1 MDVIILI
8 AVIVLFVFLF
18 KKTFSSFVY
27 AVAVTDIFFRIVT
40 YLKIKL
46 TNGYGSLYAFLDNNI
61 PSNIP
66 AVIEKYTNYEFSF
79 VLIWAYVILMIV
91 FEFYAIRT
99 FMHKK

>member
-18 KKTFSSFVY
+18 KRTFSSFVY

-46 TNGYGSLYAFLDNNI
+46 TSGALYAFIDKNI

-66 AVIEKYTNYEFSF
+66 AVIEKYTNYEFSV
-79 VLIWAYVILMIV
+79 VLIWAYVVIMIV

>member
-18 KKTFSSFVY
+18 KRTFSSFVY

-40 YLKIKL
+40 YLKIRL
-46 TNGYGSLYAFLDNNI
+46 TSGALYAFLNKNI

-66 AVIEKYTNYEFSF
+66 AVIEKYTNYEFSI
-79 VLIWAYVILMIV
+79 VLIWGYVILMIV
-91 FEFYAIRT
+91 FEFYAIRI
-99 FMHKK
+99 FMKK

>member
-18 KKTFSSFVY
+18 KRTFSSFVY

-40 YLKIKL
+40 YLKIRL
-46 TNGYGSLYAFLDNNI
+46 TSGALYAFIDKNI

-66 AVIEKYTNYEFSF
+66 TVIEKYTNYEFSL
-79 VLIWAYVILMIV
+79 VLTWGYVIIMII
-91 FEFYAIRT
+91 FEFYAIRI
-99 FMHKK
+99 FMKKR

>member
-18 KKTFSSFVY
+18 KRTFSSFVY

-40 YLKIKL
+40 YLKIRL
-46 TNGYGSLYAFLDNNI
+46 TSGSLYAFLDRYI

-66 AVIEKYTNYEFSF
+66 SVIEKYTNDEFSI
-79 VLIWAYVILMIV
+79 VLIWGYVILMIV
-91 FEFYAIRT
+91 FEFYAIRI
-99 FMHKK
+99 FMKKR

>member
-18 KKTFSSFVY
+18 KRTFSSFVY

-40 YLKIKL
+40 YLKIRL
-46 TNGYGSLYAFLDNNI
+46 TSGALYAFLDKNI

-66 AVIEKYTNYEFSF
+66 AVIEKYTNYEFSI
-79 VLIWAYVILMIV
+79 VLIWGYVILMIV
-91 FEFYAIRT
+91 FEFYAIRI
-99 FMHKK
+99 FMKKR

>member
-18 KKTFSSFVY
+18 KRTFSSFVY

-40 YLKIKL
+40 YLKIRL
-46 TNGYGSLYAFLDNNI
+46 TSGSLYAFLDKNI

-66 AVIEKYTNYEFSF
+66 TVIEKYTNYEFSV
-79 VLIWAYVILMIV
+79 VLIWAYVVIMIV
-91 FEFYAIRT
+91 FEFFAIRA
-99 FMHKK
+99 FMHKR

>member
-18 KKTFSSFVY
+18 KRTFSSFVY

-40 YLKIKL
+40 YLKIRL
-46 TNGYGSLYAFLDNNI
+46 TSGALYAFLDKNI

-66 AVIEKYTNYEFSF
+66 AVIEKYTNYEFSI
-79 VLIWAYVILMIV
+79 VLIWGYVILMIV

>member
-8 AVIVLFVFLF
+8 AVIILFVFLF
-18 KKTFSSFVY
+18 KRTFSSFVY

-40 YLKIKL
+40 HIKETL
-46 TNGYGSLYAFLDNNI
+46 TSGSVRVFIDSYI

-66 AVIEKYTNYEFSF
+66 EVISNYTKGIFCD
-79 VLIWAYVILMIV
+79 VLIWGYVILMIV

>member
-8 AVIVLFVFLF
+8 AVIILFVFLF
-18 KKTFSSFVY
+18 KRTFSSFVY

-46 TNGYGSLYAFLDNNI
+46 TSGALYAFLDKNI

-66 AVIEKYTNYEFSF
+66 AVIEKYTNYEFSV
-79 VLIWAYVILMIV
+79 VLIWGYVILMIV

>member
-18 KKTFSSFVY
+18 KRTFSSFVY

-40 YLKIKL
+40 YLKIRL
-46 TNGYGSLYAFLDNNI
+46 TSGALYAFLDKNI

-66 AVIEKYTNYEFSF
+66 AVIEKYTNYEFSI
-79 VLIWAYVILMIV
+79 VLIWGYVILMIV

-99 FMHKK
+99 FMKKR

>member
-27 AVAVTDIFFRIVT
+27 AVAITDIFFRIVT

-46 TNGYGSLYAFLDNNI
+46 TSGSLYSFLDKNI
-61 PSNIP
+61 PSCIP
-66 AVIEKYTNYEFSF
+66 DVIEKYTNYEFSI
-79 VLIWAYVILMIV
+79 VLIWGYVILMIV

>member
-18 KKTFSSFVY
+18 KRTFSSFVY

-40 YLKIKL
+40 YLKIRL
-46 TNGYGSLYAFLDNNI
+46 TSGSLYSFLDRYI

-66 AVIEKYTNYEFSF
+66 AVIEKYTNYEFSIVPASTLMDPSAF
-79 VLIWAYVILMIV
+79 VSKQSNM
-91 FEFYAIRT
+91 YA
-99 FMHKK
+99 

>member
-18 KKTFSSFVY
+18 KRTFSSFVY
-27 AVAVTDIFFRIVT
+27 AVTVTDIFFRIVT
-40 YLKIKL
+40 YLKIRL
-46 TNGYGSLYAFLDNNI
+46 TSGALYAFLDKNI

-66 AVIEKYTNYEFSF
+66 AVIEKYTNYEFSI
-79 VLIWAYVILMIV
+79 VLIWGYVILMIV

>member
-18 KKTFSSFVY
+18 KRTFSSFVY

-46 TNGYGSLYAFLDNNI
+46 TSGALYTFIDRYIPQNI
-61 PSNIP
+61 PS
-66 AVIEKYTNYEFSF
+66 VIEKYTNYEFSI
-79 VLIWAYVILMIV
+79 VLIWGYVILMIV
-91 FEFYAIRT
+91 FEFYAIRI
-99 FMHKK
+99 FMKKR

>member
-1 MDVIILI
+1 MDIIILI

-27 AVAVTDIFFRIVT
+27 AVAITDIFFRIVT

-46 TNGYGSLYAFLDNNI
+46 TSGTLFLFLDKNI

-66 AVIEKYTNYEFSF
+66 TVIEKYTNYEFSI
-79 VLIWAYVILMIV
+79 VLIWGYVILMII

-99 FMHKK
+99 FMRKR

>member
-8 AVIVLFVFLF
+8 AIIVLFVFLF

-27 AVAVTDIFFRIVT
+27 AVAVTDIFFRIIT

-46 TNGYGSLYAFLDNNI
+46 TSGTLYAFLDKNI

-66 AVIEKYTNYEFSF
+66 AVIEKYTNYEFST
-79 VLIWAYVILMIV
+79 VLIWGYVILMII

-99 FMHKK
+99 FMRKK

>member
-8 AVIVLFVFLF
+8 AIIVLFVFLF

-27 AVAVTDIFFRIVT
+27 AVAVTDIFFRIIT

-46 TNGYGSLYAFLDNNI
+46 TSGTLYAFLDKNI

-66 AVIEKYTNYEFSF
+66 SVIEKYTNYEFST
-79 VLIWAYVILMIV
+79 VLIWGYVILMIV

-99 FMHKK
+99 FMRKK

>member
-18 KKTFSSFVY
+18 KRTFSSFVY

-46 TNGYGSLYAFLDNNI
+46 TSGALYAFLDKNI

-66 AVIEKYTNYEFSF
+66 AVIEKYTNYEFSI
-79 VLIWAYVILMIV
+79 VLIWGYVILMIV

>member
-18 KKTFSSFVY
+18 KRTFSSFVY

-46 TNGYGSLYAFLDNNI
+46 TSGALYAFLDKNI
-61 PSNIP
+61 PNNIP
-66 AVIEKYTNYEFSF
+66 AVIEKYTNYEFSI
-79 VLIWAYVILMIV
+79 VLIWGYVILMIV

>member
-18 KKTFSSFVY
+18 KRTFSSFVY

-40 YLKIKL
+40 YLKIRL
-46 TNGYGSLYAFLDNNI
+46 TSGSLYAFLDRYI

-66 AVIEKYTNYEFSF
+66 AVIEKYTNDEFSI
-79 VLIWAYVILMIV
+79 VLIWGYVILMIV

>member
-18 KKTFSSFVY
+18 KRTFSSFVY

-46 TNGYGSLYAFLDNNI
+46 TSGSLYAFIDANI

-66 AVIEKYTNYEFSF
+66 TVIEKYTNYEFSL
-79 VLIWAYVILMIV
+79 VLIWAYVVIMIV

>member
-18 KKTFSSFVY
+18 KRTFSSFVY

-40 YLKIKL
+40 YLKIRL
-46 TNGYGSLYAFLDNNI
+46 TNGSLLAFLDRYI
-61 PSNIP
+61 PENIP
-66 AVIEKYTNYEFSF
+66 AVIEKYTNYEFSI
-79 VLIWAYVILMIV
+79 VLIWGYVILMIV

-99 FMHKK
+99 FMKKR

>member
-18 KKTFSSFVY
+18 KRTFSAFVY

-40 YLKIKL
+40 YLKVTLAKGHVYHFMD
-46 TNGYGSLYAFLDNNI
+46 TYI
-61 PSNIP
+61 PSCIP
-66 AVIEKYTNYEFSF
+66 EVISNYTKGIFCD
-79 VLIWAYVILMIV
+79 VLVWGYVIIMIV

>member
-18 KKTFSSFVY
+18 KRTFSSFVY

-46 TNGYGSLYAFLDNNI
+46 TSGALYAFLDKNI

-66 AVIEKYTNYEFSF
+66 AVIEKYTNYEFSV
-79 VLIWAYVILMIV
+79 VLIWGYVILMIV

>member
-18 KKTFSSFVY
+18 KRTFSSFVY

-40 YLKIKL
+40 YLKEQL
-46 TNGYGSLYAFLDNNI
+46 TSGAVYTFINNYI

-66 AVIEKYTNYEFSF
+66 EVIRKYTNYEFSL
-79 VLIWAYVILMIV
+79 VLVWAYVIVMII

>member
-18 KKTFSSFVY
+18 KRTFSSFVY

-40 YLKIKL
+40 YLKIRL
-46 TNGYGSLYAFLDNNI
+46 TNGSLLAFLDKYI
-61 PSNIP
+61 PENIP
-66 AVIEKYTNYEFSF
+66 AVIEKYTNYEFSI
-79 VLIWAYVILMIV
+79 VLIWGYVILMIV

-99 FMHKK
+99 FMKKR

>member
-1 MDVIILI
+1 MNIIILI
-8 AVIVLFVFLF
+8 AVIILFVFLF
-18 KKTFSSFVY
+18 KRTFSSFVY

-40 YLKIKL
+40 FLKIQL
-46 TNGYGSLYAFLDNNI
+46 TSGSLKLFLDKYI

-66 AVIEKYTNYEFSF
+66 EVIREYTKNEFSL
-79 VLIWAYVILMIV
+79 VLIWGYVILMIV

>member
-18 KKTFSSFVY
+18 KRTFSSFVY

-46 TNGYGSLYAFLDNNI
+46 TSGELYTFLDKYI
-61 PSNIP
+61 PSKVP
-66 AVIEKYTNYEFSF
+66 AVIEKYTNGAFCE
-79 VLIWAYVILMIV
+79 VLIWGYVILMIV
-91 FEFYAIRT
+91 FEFYAIRI
-99 FMHKK
+99 FMKKR

>member
-8 AVIVLFVFLF
+8 AVIILFVFLF
-18 KKTFSSFVY
+18 KRTFSSFVY

-40 YLKIKL
+40 YLKIRL
-46 TNGYGSLYAFLDNNI
+46 TSGSLYAFLDRYI

-66 AVIEKYTNYEFSF
+66 AVIEKYTNAEFSI
-79 VLIWAYVILMIV
+79 VLIWGYVILMIV

>member
-18 KKTFSSFVY
+18 KRTFSSFVY

-40 YLKIKL
+40 YLKIRL
-46 TNGYGSLYAFLDNNI
+46 TSGSLYAFLDRYI

-66 AVIEKYTNYEFSF
+66 AVIEKYTNDEFSI
-79 VLIWAYVILMIV
+79 VLIWGYVILMIG
-91 FEFYAIRT
+91 FEFYEIRI
-99 FMHKK
+99 FMKKR

>member
-18 KKTFSSFVY
+18 KRTFSSFVY

-46 TNGYGSLYAFLDNNI
+46 TSGALYAFLDKNI

-66 AVIEKYTNYEFSF
+66 AVIEKYTNYEFSI
-79 VLIWAYVILMIV
+79 VLIWGYVILMIV
-91 FEFYAIRT
+91 FEFYAIRI
-99 FMHKK
+99 FMKKR

>member
-18 KKTFSSFVY
+18 KRTFSSFVY

-40 YLKIKL
+40 YLKIRL
-46 TNGYGSLYAFLDNNI
+46 TSGALYAFLDKNI

-66 AVIEKYTNYEFSF
+66 AVIEKYTNYEFSI
-79 VLIWAYVILMIV
+79 VLIWGYVILMIV

-99 FMHKK
+99 FMNKK

>member
-8 AVIVLFVFLF
+8 GVIILFVFLF

-40 YLKIKL
+40 YLKIRL
-46 TNGYGSLYAFLDNNI
+46 TSGSLYAFLDRYI

-66 AVIEKYTNYEFSF
+66 AVIEKYTNDEFSI
-79 VLIWAYVILMIV
+79 VLIWGYVILMIV

-99 FMHKK
+99 FMKKR

>member
-27 AVAVTDIFFRIVT
+27 AVAITDIFFRIVT

-46 TNGYGSLYAFLDNNI
+46 TAGSLYAFLDKNI
-61 PSNIP
+61 PTNIP
-66 AVIEKYTNYEFSF
+66 QVIEKYTNYEFSI
-79 VLIWAYVILMIV
+79 VLIWGYVILMIV

-99 FMHKK
+99 FMKKR

>member
-27 AVAVTDIFFRIVT
+27 AVAVTDIFFRIIT
-40 YLKIKL
+40 YLKIRL
-46 TNGYGSLYAFLDNNI
+46 TSGELYTFLDKNI

-66 AVIEKYTNYEFSF
+66 TVIEKYTNYEFSI
-79 VLIWAYVILMIV
+79 VLIWGYVILMII